1 MPPSLQPTVHAR
13 ALYSF
18 ILFTLVLC
26 IPTASVAKEN
36 TTQPSPG
43 NYCPSTNILLIIAED
58 LSSSLAFVMQSRAA
72 QSRGDQAVMLTM
84 LNAAGVTLK
93 QATSRGAGA
102 RTALLVNSVI
112 LSRVNESNDQL
123 LTWFPLLHSAL
134 LTLPDDDARNAA
146 DDAIGRAEEVL
157 HDGQNGDPLEQ
168 LKKARHFLTCD
179 GLDLPLQAAIKEQAR
194 LLSKI
199 QQHKPIVTK
208 DYDKVVDSLHT
219 AIAYVLDHSKT

>member
-72 QSRGDQAVMLTM
+72 QSRGDQAV
-84 LNAAGVTLK
+84 
-93 QATSRGAGA
+93 SRGAGA

>member
-1 MPPSLQPTVHAR
+1 MPPSRQPTVHAR
-13 ALYSF
+13 VLYPF
-18 ILFTLVLC
+18 ILLGLVLC
-26 IPTASVAKEN
+26 IPTVSVAKESA
-36 TTQPSPG
+36 TQPSPG
-43 NYCPSTNILLIIAED
+43 NYCPGTNILLIIAED
-58 LSSSLAFVMQSRAA
+58 LSSSLEFVMQSRAA
-72 QSRGDQAVMLTM
+72 QSRGDQAIMLTM
-84 LNAAGVTLK
+84 LDAAGVTLK

-102 RTALLVNSVI
+102 RTALLINSVI

-134 LTLPDDDARNAA
+134 LTLPYDDARNAA
-146 DDAIGRAEEVL
+146 DDAIGHAEEIL
-157 HDGQNGDPLEQ
+157 HDGQNGDPLDK

-179 GLDLPLQAAIKEQAR
+179 GLDLPLQAAIKEQVR

-208 DYDKVVDSLHT
+208 DYDKIVDSLRT

>member
-1 MPPSLQPTVHAR
+1 
-13 ALYSF
+13 
-18 ILFTLVLC
+18 
-26 IPTASVAKEN
+26 
-36 TTQPSPG
+36 
-43 NYCPSTNILLIIAED
+43 
-58 LSSSLAFVMQSRAA
+58 
-72 QSRGDQAVMLTM
+72 MLTM
-84 LNAAGVTLK
+84 LDAAGVTLK

-102 RTALLVNSVI
+102 RTALLINSVI

-134 LTLPDDDARNAA
+134 LTLPYDDARNAA
-146 DDAIGRAEEVL
+146 DDAIGHAEEIL
-157 HDGQNGDPLEQ
+157 HDGQNGDPLDK

-179 GLDLPLQAAIKEQAR
+179 GLDLPLQAAIKEQVR

-208 DYDKVVDSLHT
+208 DYDKIVDSLRT